1 MNTLRC
7 TINVLLL
14 MSAWSSSALAQCPQG
29 PLVKAPS
36 DPTVWVLSEGEK
48 HRIVNTST
56 LYACGYD
63 PADIQTKST
72 AEINAFHTAR
82 PIDGEQIKWQD
93 VFGFAAAALL
103 GQ

>member
-1 MNTLRC
+1 
-7 TINVLLL
+7 LLL
-14 MSAWSSSALAQCPQG
+14 ISAWSSSALAQCPQG

-36 DPTVWVLSEGEK
+36 DATVWVLSGGEK
-48 HRIVNTST
+48 HRIVNAPT

-72 AEINAFHTAR
+72 AEINAFRTGQ

-93 VFGFAAAALL
+93 VFEFAAAALL
-103 GQ
+103 GP